1 MKKLVCICIILVAIF
16 AMGQCRMNSIP
27 VLNGMYV
34 SDYATYYEF
43 ISPDTVVIGDSIEGE
58 VYSYIITPK
67 GMLYLKDET
76 NLYVDS
82 LHIYFSTTSDSF
94 TIVDEES
101 REQTTF
107 HHLATRDSL
116 NFLRRIFGQFDE
128 IFI

>member
-16 AMGQCRMNSIP
+16 AIGQRRMNSIP

-43 ISPDTVVIGDSIEGE
+43 ISPDTIVIGDSIEGE
-58 VYSYIITPK
+58 VYSYIITPR

-76 NLYVDS
+76 NSYVDS

-101 REQTTF
+101 REHTTF
-107 HHLATRDSL
+107 HHLATRDST
-116 NFLRRIFGQFDE
+116 NFFSSDIRAVR
-128 IFI
+128 